1 MQEIEEIQGN
11 YGARPV
17 EWLLNNRPVDSRWCL
32 IPATHMTPEETVA
45 FAKSGAV
52 AGLCPITEANLGDGI
67 FEGPR
72 FVAAGGRYGV
82 GSESN
87 VRISL
92 AEELRLLE
100 YSQRLAQQARNVL
113 VPESGSEG
121 RALYES
127 ALAGGAQALA
137 RNTGRIEA
145 GRWADLLTLDA
156 ESLLMWGCAEDE
168 ILDRWIFAGDDSL
181 VREVWSA
188 GRAVVENG
196 RHVQHEQIARRYRF
210 VIQELQEGK

>member
-1 MQEIEEIQGN
+1 
-11 YGARPV
+11 
-17 EWLLNNRPVDSRWCL
+17 
-32 IPATHMTPEETVA
+32 
-45 FAKSGAV
+45 
-52 AGLCPITEANLGDGI
+52 
-67 FEGPR
+67 
-72 FVAAGGRYGV
+72 V
-82 GSESN
+82 GSDSN

-100 YSQRLAQQARNVL
+100 YGQRLAQQARNVL
-113 VPESGSEG
+113 VPESGSVG

-137 RNTGRIEA
+137 RNSGRIEA